1 MSTSRTKAIIVCVNC
16 LSRNY
21 TFNKSTMNNSER
33 LEIKKFC
40 PTCNMHV
47 LHKETR

>member
-1 MSTSRTKAIIVCVNC
+1 MSTSKNKVIIVCVNC

-21 TFNKSTMNNSER
+21 TFNKSSLSQSER

-40 PTCNMHV
+40 PTCNTHV

>member
-1 MSTSRTKAIIVCVNC
+1 MPTKKNKIIIVCDNC

-21 TFNKSTMNNSER
+21 TFTKSSINHSER

-40 PTCNMHV
+40 PTCNTHV